1 MGQLDV
7 SSRRTTVRLHRAR
20 RGWGI
25 GVASRTR
32 GYVCR
37 GMYTPRRPDRGPR
50 SPSSTPRRARPGR
63 ASRSETGEATGRT
76 QARSDGGVCESTR
89 ARRVELGDR
98 RRGGKTPR
106 AARRRTHSPSRTSLL
121 RMFRRVARGGVL
133 TTTTTETL
141 ESAGCPCCASRTID
155 GVWTTT
161 DESLIICDICHVTKY
176 PFASKKNA
184 TLPKRCW
191 RIENLP
197 K

>member
-121 RMFRRVARGGVL
+121 SVFRRVARGGVL
-133 TTTTTETL
+133 TTTTGNTRVGWVPMLRARRERWCL
-141 ESAGCPCCASRTID
+141 DND
-155 GVWTTT
+155 G
-161 DESLIICDICHVTKY
+161 
-176 PFASKKNA
+176 
-184 TLPKRCW
+184 
-191 RIENLP
+191 RISDNM
-197 K
+197 

>member
-20 RGWGI
+20 QGWGI

-121 RMFRRVARGGVL
+121 PVFRRVGR
-133 TTTTTETL
+133 
-141 ESAGCPCCASRTID
+141 CADNNDGNTRVGWVPMLRVEND

-161 DESLIICDICHVTKY
+161 DESRIICDICHVTKY
-176 PFASKKNA
+176 PFASRKNA
-184 TLPKRCW
+184 TRPKRCW